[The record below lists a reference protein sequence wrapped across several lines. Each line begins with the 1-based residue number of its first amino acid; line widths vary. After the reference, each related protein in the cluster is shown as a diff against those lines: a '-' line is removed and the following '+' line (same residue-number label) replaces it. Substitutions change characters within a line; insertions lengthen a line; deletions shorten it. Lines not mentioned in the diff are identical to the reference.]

1 MTKFKSDD
9 DIFVLFAHANY
20 QLDIGFKKLN
30 PQQKSFQVYNYD
42 DLMAN
47 IEEAN
52 VLVISGL
59 WQNEL
64 IEHAKNLKYIQLTGV
79 GYDGY
84 DLNKLKENNIKLC
97 NAVGLN
103 RIVVAEHTISLILS
117 LSRFLHIARDNQLK
131 KYWAPF
137 ISDPME
143 RQSEINGKTAVI
155 FGLGDIGNTIAKFC
169 KSFDMNVIGIK
180 RNTGV
185 KSDYTDK
192 LVHTSKLHEA
202 VKEADF
208 LIISSSLNE
217 ETNQIIDK
225 NVFNNMKETS
235 YLVNVARG
243 GCVNE
248 NDLIEALKN
257 NKIKGA
263 ALDHLS
269 TEPLDVNNPLWNFA
283 NVIITPHTAGETP
296 NYETIIPEILI
307 ENIGHLKNGNDN
319 LLHRVV

>member
-30 PQQKSFQVYNYD
+30 PQQKSFQVYNYV

-180 RNTGV
+180 RNTDV

>member
-47 IEEAN
+47 IEKAN

-155 FGLGDIGNTIAKFC
+155 FGLGDIGKTIAKFC

-180 RNTGV
+180 RNTDV

-248 NDLIEALKN
+248 NDLVEALKN

-269 TEPLDVNNPLWNFA
+269 TEPLDVNNPLWNFE

>member
-47 IEEAN
+47 IEKAN

-180 RNTGV
+180 RNTDV

-192 LVHTSKLHEA
+192 LVHTSKLHES

-283 NVIITPHTAGETP
+283 NVIITPHTAGEPP

>member
-1 MTKFKSDD
+1 MDN
-9 DIFVLFAHANY
+9 IFL
-20 QLDIGFKKLN
+20 KKGYKVIEINLGDEDLIA
-30 PQQKSFQVYNYD
+30 KSF
-42 DLMAN
+42 
-47 IEEAN
+47 E
-52 VLVISGL
+52 
-59 WQNEL
+59 
-64 IEHAKNLKYIQLTGV
+64 KYV
-79 GYDGY
+79 
-84 DLNKLKENNIKLC
+84 KENNIKLC

-137 ISDPME
+137 ISDPLE

-169 KSFDMNVIGIK
+169 KNFDMNVIGIK
-180 RNTGV
+180 RDTNI

-192 LVHTSKLHEA
+192 LLHTSKLHEA

-208 LIISSSLNE
+208 LVISSSLNE

-248 NDLIEALKN
+248 QDLIEALKN

-269 TEPLDVNNPLWNFA
+269 TEPLDINNPLWNFE

-296 NYETIIPEILI
+296 NYETVIPEILI
-307 ENIGHLKNGNDN
+307 ENIEHLKNGNDN

>member
-1 MTKFKSDD
+1 MSKFKSDK

-30 PQQKSFQVYNYD
+30 PSQKSFQVYNYN
-42 DLMAN
+42 DLINN
-47 IEEAN
+47 IDNAD

-64 IEHAKNLKYIQLTGV
+64 IEKAKNLKYIQLTGV

-84 DLNKLKENNIKLC
+84 DLNKLKKNNIKLC

-103 RIVVAEHTISLILS
+103 RIVVAEHTISLILA

-137 ISDPME
+137 ISDPLE
-143 RQSEINGKTAVI
+143 RQSEINGKTVVI

-169 KSFDMNVIGIK
+169 KNFEMNVIGIK
-180 RNTGV
+180 RDTST
-185 KSDYTDK
+185 KSEYTDK
-192 LVHTSKLHEA
+192 LLHTSKFHEA

-208 LIISSSLNE
+208 LVISSSLNE

-225 NVFNNMKETS
+225 KVFNNMKETS

-248 NDLIEALKN
+248 QDLIEALNN

-269 TEPLDVNNPLWNFA
+269 TEPLDINNPLWDFE

-296 NYETIIPEILI
+296 NYETVIPEILI
-307 ENIGHLKNGNDN
+307 ENIEHLKNDNDN

>member
-1 MTKFKSDD
+1 M
-9 DIFVLFAHANY
+9 
-20 QLDIGFKKLN
+20 
-30 PQQKSFQVYNYD
+30 
-42 DLMAN
+42 
-47 IEEAN
+47 IEK
-52 VLVISGL
+52 
-59 WQNEL
+59 
-64 IEHAKNLKYIQLTGV
+64 AKNLKYIQLTGV

-84 DLNKLKENNIKLC
+84 DLNKLKKNNIKLC

-103 RIVVAEHTISLILS
+103 RIVVAEHTISLILA

-137 ISDPME
+137 ISDPLE
-143 RQSEINGKTAVI
+143 RQSEINGKTVVI
-155 FGLGDIGNTIAKFC
+155 FGLGDIGNAIAKFC
-169 KSFDMNVIGIK
+169 KNFEMNVIGIK
-180 RNTGV
+180 RDTNI
-185 KSDYTDK
+185 KSEYTDK
-192 LVHTSKLHEA
+192 LLHTSKFHEA

-208 LIISSSLNE
+208 LVISSSLNE

-225 NVFNNMKETS
+225 KVFNNMKETS
-235 YLVNVARG
+235 YLINVARG

-248 NDLIEALKN
+248 QDLIEALNN

-269 TEPLDVNNPLWNFA
+269 TEPLDINNPLWDFE

-296 NYETIIPEILI
+296 NYETVIPEILI
-307 ENIGHLKNGNDN
+307 ENIEHLKNDNDN

>member
-47 IEEAN
+47 IEKAN

-84 DLNKLKENNIKLC
+84 DLNRLKENNIKLC

-180 RNTGV
+180 RNTDV

-192 LVHTSKLHEA
+192 LVHTSNLHET

-269 TEPLDVNNPLWNFA
+269 TEPLDVNNPLWNFE

>member
-47 IEEAN
+47 IEKAN

-180 RNTGV
+180 RNTDV

-248 NDLIEALKN
+248 NDLVEALKN

-263 ALDHLS
+263 ELDHLS
-269 TEPLDVNNPLWNFA
+269 SEPLDVNNPLWNFE

>member
-47 IEEAN
+47 IEKAN

-180 RNTGV
+180 RNTDV

-192 LVHTSKLHEA
+192 LVHTSKLHES

-269 TEPLDVNNPLWNFA
+269 TEPLDVNNPLWNFE
-283 NVIITPHTAGETP
+283 NVIITPHTAC
-296 NYETIIPEILI
+296 
-307 ENIGHLKNGNDN
+307 
-319 LLHRVV
+319 LLYTSSSPRDRG

>member
-47 IEEAN
+47 IEKAN

-84 DLNKLKENNIKLC
+84 DLNKLKENKIKLC

-137 ISDPME
+137 ISDPLE

>member
-30 PQQKSFQVYNYD
+30 PQQKSFQVYNYN

-47 IEEAN
+47 IEKAN

-103 RIVVAEHTISLILS
+103 RLVVAEHTISLILS

-137 ISDPME
+137 ISDPLE

-169 KSFDMNVIGIK
+169 KSFDN
-180 RNTGV
+180 
-185 KSDYTDK
+185 
-192 LVHTSKLHEA
+192 
-202 VKEADF
+202 F
-208 LIISSSLNE
+208 L
-217 ETNQIIDK
+217 
-225 NVFNNMKETS
+225 
-235 YLVNVARG
+235 
-243 GCVNE
+243 
-248 NDLIEALKN
+248 
-257 NKIKGA
+257 
-263 ALDHLS
+263 
-269 TEPLDVNNPLWNFA
+269 
-283 NVIITPHTAGETP
+283 
-296 NYETIIPEILI
+296 
-307 ENIGHLKNGNDN
+307 
-319 LLHRVV
+319 

>member
-47 IEEAN
+47 IEKAN

-84 DLNKLKENNIKLC
+84 DLNRLKENNIKLC

-180 RNTGV
+180 RNTDV